1 MPKVAR
7 VEQELLLRLA
17 LLRSPEGY
25 SVEAAREPLDDRKQL
40 QRAERL
46 PQERVGAGLDRCVG
60 GPALGAAQDDDRDLL
75 CRAVALQLAAEGEA
89 VHPRQVDVEH
99 DRIRAG
105 LLDRGE
111 RGRRVFCLLDL
122 NVDSV
127 ERRSK
132 QSSQSGIVIYEQKT
146 QGHLQPRVYGS
157 LLFGRERGWL

>member
-60 GPALGAAQDDDRDLL
+60 GPALGAAQDDDRDVL

-89 VHPRQVDVEH
+89 VNPQQVDVKH
-99 DRIRAG
+99 VRIRVV
-105 LLDRGE
+105 LLARVK
-111 RGRRVFCLLDL
+111 RVLTVFC
-122 NVDSV
+122 
-127 ERRSK
+127 
-132 QSSQSGIVIYEQKT
+132 SSD
-146 QGHLQPRVYGS
+146 
-157 LLFGRERGWL
+157 